1 MAARL
6 VEASLVEASL
16 VEASLVEASLVE
28 AKLVV
33 APQQLSVTSQQVS
46 HPHSNSA
53 SVVNANLSFCQ
64 EIRSP

>member
-16 VEASLVEASLVE
+16 VEASMVE

-33 APQQLSVTSQQVS
+33 VSQQVS
-46 HPHSNSA
+46 QNRECQFIF
-53 SVVNANLSFCQ
+53 LS
-64 EIRSP
+64 RD